1 MEEEKK
7 VEDERKMEVPAP
19 AWNWMDML
27 GAAQAHAQVLVEKAQ
42 VIAEKAS
49 QDAVILVQKANVIA
63 QNYDI
68 EAAKRSILSVTDTT
82 ISNIEPS
89 KKSVSISQSLD
100 LVYITENIISMA
112 FPYDFKEKGIVENG
126 NDIRIVSRY
135 LNRKH
140 AGHFMVWNISEEGYD
155 YSLFEN
161 QVLEYKFPGHPA
173 PPLGLLFKICT
184 SIESWL
190 DADDRNVAVVH
201 CLTGKGRTAALISC
215 VLTWIGEFGSPME
228 ALQYVSDRKSMSL
241 EHLTI
246 PSQRRYVQ
254 YFSNMLDGVRP
265 RPEPLLLRRVIMN
278 SIPKFGKFT
287 VVNNDKEQI
296 VEGCCPY
303 VQFFKCGKLIATATP
318 PTTEESD
325 PQSLALG
332 GSVRGSELTQ
342 GGNTKKSVKLK
353 WINAEEGSV
362 QFPVDCALQGDILL
376 RFRHASASGVRVS
389 LFRAAFHTGY
399 VPYGVL
405 RLYKAQL
412 DGANEDDRFPDDFFI
427 DLIFAPIEVLS
438 DTNTQ
443 TAATESAT
451 NSQLTI
457 MAVGVPTD
465 SGLVID
471 ASSTDRYEQSIHRDT
486 RFWDTVTA
494 RKQKAKKRRA
504 RKFVSSAHEQFSIGE
519 EEQFTWRSTTGNH
532 QDPDTEFIVNKSK
545 PKTGKSAAMLDEEAD
560 AALLNLAQLSDE
572 ELILQ
577 LSLEHNKSTAQAPTK
592 TKSKQ
597 IESSS
602 STLLSTDIGFATP
615 VHPAFSNTGIS
626 VVPGN
631 GKASAVEDVGV
642 GVSKQIVNEQEE
654 VASAKESD
662 STEADSSVIHAS
674 ATDTNDQINKSSD
687 VGPMNAS
694 ESMDAKKEMER
705 SASPMKSKS
714 PVEITSELPLATPM
728 KNISTVSPPVSST
741 DTSTA
746 IPASTPL
753 PVTQDITPSVPKAQN
768 DDLDDLEELERFLE
782 SMNSS

>member
-7 VEDERKMEVPAP
+7 SA
-19 AWNWMDML
+19 AASWNWMDVL
-27 GAAQAHAQVLVEKAQ
+27 GAAQAHAQVIVEKAQ

-49 QDAVILVQKANVIA
+49 QDAAVLVQKANEIA

-68 EAAKRSILSVTDTT
+68 EAAKRSILSVTDTA
-82 ISNIEPS
+82 ISGIEPS
-89 KKSVSISQSLD
+89 KSSVSISRTLD
-100 LVYITENIISMA
+100 LVYITENIMSMA
-112 FPYDFKEKGIVENG
+112 FPYDFKQTGVVENG
-126 NDIRIVSRY
+126 NDIRVVSRY

-140 AGHFMVWNISEEGYD
+140 AGHFMVWNISEESYD

-190 DADDRNVAVVH
+190 DADERNVAVVH

-215 VLTWIGEFGSPME
+215 ILTWIGEFGSPME
-228 ALQYVSDRKSMSL
+228 ALQYVSDRKSLSL

-318 PTTEESD
+318 PSTEEVD
-325 PQSLALG
+325 PQSAALG
-332 GSVRGSELTQ
+332 GSVGGSELKQ
-342 GGNTKKSVKLK
+342 SGNTKKSIKLK

-376 RFRHASASGVRVS
+376 RFRHASASGARAS
-389 LFRAAFHTGY
+389 MFRAAFHTGY

-427 DLIFAPIEVLS
+427 DLIFAPIEIAP
-438 DTNTQ
+438 DTPADMSS
-443 TAATESAT
+443 AAGSEEGASKGQAPI
-451 NSQLTI
+451 L
-457 MAVGVPTD
+457 AVGVPTD

-486 RFWDTVTA
+486 RFWDTVAA

-519 EEQFTWRSTTGNH
+519 EEQRTWRSTAGAYDDT
-532 QDPDTEFIVNKSK
+532 DTEFTVGKSN
-545 PKTGKSAAMLDEEAD
+545 PKKNKSAAALDDEAD

-577 LSLEHNKSTAQAPTK
+577 LSSEHNKSTA
-592 TKSKQ
+592 
-597 IESSS
+597 
-602 STLLSTDIGFATP
+602 
-615 VHPAFSNTGIS
+615 
-626 VVPGN
+626 
-631 GKASAVEDVGV
+631 VEQVQV
-642 GVSKQIVNEQEE
+642 K
-654 VASAKESD
+654 K
-662 STEADSSVIHAS
+662 ADSSTNLLSSAIGFLTDSSTKNEDAGTVSKSASVEKNDDVLEELEKELQEAAPIEPAASNSDSPQGTMPEPSPQVVEGKRSAAVSPVPSGPAAIAAEVKKEVARAASPLKPREPPAAIAPESSLVTPAKSTSSSAVPTEIEAPLAS
-674 ATDTNDQINKSSD
+674 A
-687 VGPMNAS
+687 
-694 ESMDAKKEMER
+694 
-705 SASPMKSKS
+705 
-714 PVEITSELPLATPM
+714 
-728 KNISTVSPPVSST
+728 
-741 DTSTA
+741 STA
-746 IPASTPL
+746 VTPAQ
-753 PVTQDITPSVPKAQN
+753 QDITPSVPKAQH
-768 DDLDDLEELERFLE
+768 DDLDDLEELERFLK